1 MEKNKKYTDLPE
13 SIMDLTDAE
22 FLSFL
27 YSERDRE
34 ERLSRWQ
41 GWNNWALAGAFVAV
55 IWTANS
61 IWNDHYYVE
70 GYDVMY
76 FTSGIMAISLL
87 LYSCMIFLKRER
99 GIDFSKMKWFKEV
112 FPRHL
117 VLIALGCS
125 IVFSLLILKKDG
137 YCNLFWLWSI
147 LGIIVVL
154 SIGSLLF
161 YRNKVMPAYD
171 DGFMFPWVK
180 VNICYNAVMAS
191 FYGPIALLSFKKVS
205 SDLLSNEFQIAACI
219 SICIAL
225 FYIFLKL
232 YSDDKPAKRLDI
244 IIDDYIYNG
253 VTKEKTIREVVK
265 NRMGY
270 SVMDVCY
277 NNLTEIIDLML
288 ECEDDYK
295 KLVGIKE
302 AVEEGE
308 CVIAQFNKLQNE
320 TKVFY
325 DKLSKV
331 SKKGLMLSDKL
342 VEIQKVAM
350 GWNNIAAMKA
360 IVNKNKEVMDRI
372 NFMMDK
378 VHEIVDFFQK
388 RINELKA
395 NGGCRKD

>member
-13 SIMDLTDAE
+13 PIMDLTDAE

-41 GWNNWALAGAFVAV
+41 GWNNWALVGAFVAV
-55 IWTANS
+55 IWTANT
-61 IWNDHYYVE
+61 IWKDHYYVE
-70 GYDVMY
+70 GYDVIY
-76 FTSGIMAISLL
+76 FTSGIMAISIF

-125 IVFSLLILKKDG
+125 IVFSLLILKNDG

-161 YRNKVMPAYD
+161 YRNKVMPAYA

-180 VNICYNAVMAS
+180 VNICYYAVMAS

-232 YSDDKPAKRLDI
+232 NSDDKPAKRLDI

-253 VTKEKTIREVVK
+253 VSKEKTIREVVK

-277 NNLTEIIDLML
+277 NNLIEIIDLML

-308 CVIAQFNKLQNE
+308 CIIAQYNKLQKE

-325 DKLSKV
+325 DRLSKV

-342 VEIQKVAM
+342 EEIQKVAM
-350 GWNNIAAMKA
+350 GRNNIAAMKA

-372 NFMMDK
+372 NVMMDK